1 MGIHLVQLVQRLI
14 RRRRKT
20 LKFCAFVVSER
31 DLTSIGDLFR

>member
-1 MGIHLVQLVQRLI
+1 MGTRFVRFFGRLT

-31 DLTSIGDLFR
+31 DLSNIGDLFR